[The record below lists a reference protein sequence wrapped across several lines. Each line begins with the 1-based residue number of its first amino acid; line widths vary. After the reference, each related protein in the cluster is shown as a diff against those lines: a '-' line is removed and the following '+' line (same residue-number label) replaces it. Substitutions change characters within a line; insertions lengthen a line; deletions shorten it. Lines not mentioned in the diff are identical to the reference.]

1 MSEPQVQKARLFN
14 EIEDGVEYP
23 HNEKWYS
30 HLLDQ
35 YKLYVEMADRISQR
49 RATANTYFLS
59 LNSAILAFVGYLSVK
74 ETGEYNWMLACGG
87 VALSALWRRLI
98 VSYSNLNTAKFK
110 VIHSIEKRLPIS
122 PYEAEWVAMEEG
134 KNPNLYRPITHIE
147 KAVPLVFV
155 ALHLIVLVRM
165 FPWEWFSSGAR
176 WIFGLLNFG
185 QS

>member
-1 MSEPQVQKARLFN
+1 MADPNVDRAGLFN
-14 EIEDGVEYP
+14 EIADGVEYP

-74 ETGEYNWMLACGG
+74 DTGEHNWMLALGG
-87 VALSALWRRLI
+87 MALTVLWHALI

-110 VIHSIEKRLPIS
+110 VIHKIEKRLPIS
-122 PYEAEWVAMEEG
+122 PYEAEWLAMGEG
-134 KNPNLYRPITHIE
+134 KDPELYRPISRIE
-147 KAVPLVFV
+147 KGVPLVFL
-155 ALHLIVLVRM
+155 ALHALVFIRS
-165 FPWEWFSSGAR
+165 FPWCA
-176 WIFGLLNFG
+176 LLYLRG
-185 QS
+185 PPWDACVS